1 MGKEFI
7 MNAKIEKAFNKQIN
21 EELYSAYLYLAM
33 SAHFEAENLK
43 GMANWM
49 RVQAQEEM
57 THAMKFYQFIF
68 DRDGKVTL
76 TEIKAPKGSWKSP
89 QEAFEGALSHE
100 KKISSLI
107 HGLVDLSL
115 KESDHAANTFL
126 QWFVNEQVEE
136 EASAKEIVDKLKFA
150 GDNKVTLFMMDSELG
165 QRVFTPPAA
174 SAE

>member
-1 MGKEFI
+1 
-7 MNAKIEKAFNKQIN
+7 MNPKIEEAFNKQLN
-21 EELYSAYLYLAM
+21 EELYSAYLYLSMA
-33 SAHFEAENLK
+33 AHFEGENLK

-57 THAMKFYQFIF
+57 THAMKFYHFIF

-76 TEIKAPKGSWKSP
+76 TEIRTPKVSWKSP
-89 QEAFEGALSHE
+89 QNAFEDALSHE
-100 KKISSLI
+100 KKISAFI
-107 HGLVDLSL
+107 NDLVDLSL
-115 KESDHAANTFL
+115 KENDHAANTFL

-174 SAE
+174 SAK

>member
-1 MGKEFI
+1 
-7 MNAKIEKAFNKQIN
+7 MNAKIEEAFNQQLN
-21 EELYSAYLYLAM
+21 EELYSAYLYLAI

-49 RVQAQEEM
+49 RVQAQEEV
-57 THAMKFYQFIF
+57 THAMKFYHFII

-76 TEIKAPKGSWKSP
+76 TEIRTPKASWKSP
-89 QEAFEGALSHE
+89 EDAFSDALSHE

-107 HGLVDLSL
+107 NDLVDLSL
-115 KESDHAANTFL
+115 KENEHAANTFL

-136 EASAKEIVDKLKFA
+136 EANAKEILDKLKFV
-150 GDNKVTLFMMDSELG
+150 GDNKVAQFMIDNELG

-174 SAE
+174 AEE

>member
-1 MGKEFI
+1 
-7 MNAKIEKAFNKQIN
+7 MNTKIEKAFNKQIN
-21 EELYSAYLYLAM
+21 EELFSAYLYLSM
-33 SAHFEAENLK
+33 SAYFEAENLK

-57 THAMKFYQFIF
+57 VHAMKFYHFIF
-68 DRDGKVTL
+68 DRDGKVKL
-76 TEIKAPKGSWKSP
+76 TELRAPKVKWTSP
-89 QEAFEGALSHE
+89 LNAFEDALDHE
-100 KKISSLI
+100 KKISALI

-150 GDNKVTLFMMDSELG
+150 GDNKVTLFMMDNDLG
-165 QRVFTPPAA
+165 QRVFTAPAA

>member
-1 MGKEFI
+1 
-7 MNAKIEKAFNKQIN
+7 MNAKIQKAFNKQIN
-21 EELYSAYLYLAM
+21 EELYSSYLYLSM
-33 SAHFEAENLK
+33 SAYFEAENLK

-49 RVQAQEEM
+49 RVQAQEEL
-57 THAMKFYQFIF
+57 THAMKFFHFIY

-76 TEIKAPKGSWKSP
+76 TELRAPKVKWTSP
-89 QEAFEGALSHE
+89 LNAFEDALSHE
-100 KKISSLI
+100 KKISAFI
-107 HGLVDLSL
+107 NDLVDLSL

-150 GDNKVTLFMMDSELG
+150 GDNKVTLFMMDNELG

-174 SAE
+174 EAD